1 MHEARFYDKLDAS
14 GVRCRLCPHEC
25 RIADGKRGIC
35 RVRECRG
42 GILYATTYGEI
53 TSARMDPVEKKPL
66 YHFHPGSDILSIGS
80 WGCNF
85 RCPWC
90 QNFSISQEVAPTRRV
105 EPPDIV
111 AMARKERS
119 LGIAYTYNEPL
130 IWAEFVIE
138 TARLAREAGLVNV
151 LVTNGFVNEGP
162 LEEML
167 PFIDAANLDLKTIR
181 DDVYRSKMGGPIE
194 PVLRTARTFAKNVH
208 LEVTNLVITDLNDS
222 DDDLAAL
229 ADWIAANLG
238 VETPTHLSRYFPQYR
253 YTAPVT
259 SVERLTR
266 AREIFSERLRYVYV
280 GNVMSDEGSD
290 TFCHECH
297 ARLVQRSGYAVRIDR
312 LVGDSC
318 GSCGARNHFVAHS

>member
-1 MHEARFYDKLDAS
+1 
-14 GVRCRLCPHEC
+14 
-25 RIADGKRGIC
+25 
-35 RVRECRG
+35 
-42 GILYATTYGEI
+42 
-53 TSARMDPVEKKPL
+53 MDPVEKKPL

-90 QNFSISQEVAPTRRV
+90 QNFSISQEPAPTRRV

-151 LVTNGFVNEGP
+151 LVTNGFVNDGP

-181 DDVYRSKMGGPIE
+181 DDVYRSKIGGAIE
-194 PVLRTARTFAKNVH
+194 PVLRTARTFAKNIH

-222 DDDLAAL
+222 DDDLTAL
-229 ADWIAANLG
+229 ADWIAADLG
-238 VETPTHLSRYFPQYR
+238 AETPTHLSRYFPQHK
-253 YTAPVT
+253 YTAPAT

-266 AREIFSERLRYVYV
+266 AREIFSERLRYVYL

-297 ARLVQRSGYAVRIDR
+297 ARLVQRSGYAVRIDK

-318 GSCGARNHFVAHS
+318 GSCGAQNHFVV